1 MLQISH
7 LSKSFDKVKAVDDIS
22 LEVKE
27 GEIFG
32 FLGPNGAGKTTTI
45 SMIAGLLTPDSGTI
59 MIDSMDTRHSMQQIR
74 GIMGVVPQDMAFYE
88 ELTARE
94 NLRFWGRL
102 QGLSGKELEQ
112 RIRYYLDKI
121 GLTGREDE
129 PLKKYSGGMKRRINL
144 IIGLLHRPKLLLLDE
159 PTIGIDVQT
168 KMNILDLIR
177 EASGKGT
184 TVIYT
189 THNLSEAE
197 ELCDRIAIIDKGKI
211 LASGSLKELIQIV
224 GEKDIALIQGEFSA
238 DQARQVVSHEKGIDI
253 ITMKDGYLAIS
264 LDASKKI
271 PGLMESFFNM
281 GVSMDDISLKQ
292 PNLAS
297 VFLKLTGRELRE

>member
-1 MLQISH
+1 MLKITH
-7 LSKSFDKVKAVDDIS
+7 LSKSFGKVQAVDDIS
-22 LEVKE
+22 LEVKK

-45 SMIAGLLTPDSGTI
+45 SMIAGILTPDSGSVE
-59 MIDSMDTRHSMQQIR
+59 IDSMDIRSSPQKIR

-88 ELTARE
+88 ELSAKE
-94 NLRFWGRL
+94 NMRFWGQL
-102 QGLSGKELEQ
+102 QGMSGRELDQ
-112 RIRYYLDKI
+112 KIQYYLNKT

-144 IIGLLHRPKLLLLDE
+144 IIGLIHSPRFLLLDE

-177 EASGKGT
+177 ESADKGT
-184 TVIYT
+184 TVVYT
-189 THNLSEAE
+189 THNLQEAQD
-197 ELCDRIAIIDKGKI
+197 LCDRIAIMDKGKI
-211 LASGSLKELIQIV
+211 MAVGTLPELIQIV

-238 DQARQVVSHEKGIDI
+238 DQAQQIISREKGLDVISL
-253 ITMKDGYLAIS
+253 KDGYLAVS

-271 PGLMESFFNM
+271 PSLMENFFNL
-281 GVSMDDISLKQ
+281 GVSMNDISLKH
-292 PNLAS
+292 PNLES
-297 VFLKLTGRELRE
+297 VFLKLTGKELRE

>member
-121 GLTGREDE
+121 GLTVREDE